1 MDQVILDVRERD
13 EYKAEHI
20 ANSICLPLSELQVSA
35 PGILAN
41 LSGKKV
47 VLLCLSGK
55 RAQMAK
61 RQIEALGCGNDCQ
74 LEIYNGG
81 LKQWKRSGLATTG
94 VSSIQLPIMR
104 QVLLVAGLLILTFST
119 LGYFISPIYYVG
131 TAFTGAGL
139 TFAGA
144 TGFCLMGELLS
155 RMPWN
160 QQQKAGTKV

>member
-1 MDQVILDVRERD
+1 MDKVILDVRERD

-20 ANSICLPLSELQVSA
+20 ANSICLPLSELQISA

-47 VLLCLSGK
+47 ALLCLSGK

-61 RQIEALGCGNDCQ
+61 QQIEALGCGNDCQ
-74 LEIYNGG
+74 LEIYHGG
-81 LKQWKRSGLATTG
+81 LKQWKSSGLPTISVTRNR
-94 VSSIQLPIMR
+94 LPIMR
-104 QVLLVAGLLILTFST
+104 QVLLAAGFLILSFST
-119 LGYFISPIYYVG
+119 LGYSVSPTYYFG
-131 TAFTGAGL
+131 TILVGAGL

-144 TGFCLMGELLS
+144 TGFCLMAELLS

-160 QQQKAGTKV
+160 Q